1 MCEPERQKT
10 QSLYYGER
18 YERLEREHVSHRL
31 ASRVISHGNL
41 KQMAT
46 YLTGT
51 STCGI
56 TTSGSI
62 TALVFRALQEAHWY
76 QSVVRGGFSYHKQ

>member
-1 MCEPERQKT
+1 MPIDTSISTDTNMGNVTNVSSVNTSATGLPEGLFLT
-10 QSLYYGER
+10 G
-18 YERLEREHVSHRL
+18 
-31 ASRVISHGNL
+31 IL

-51 STCGI
+51 STSGI

-62 TALVFRALQEAHWY
+62 TALLFRALQEAHWY
-76 QSVVRGGFSYHKQ
+76 QSVVLWEFSYHKQ